1 MDYQKFPNK
10 IAVLGSAGKMGSGIT
25 LLTALEVTRIRL
37 TKPQYSNARLYAL
50 DISESALQGLKNY
63 ILTQV
68 RKRGEKKPELL
79 RSLYQD
85 NSDFSDEQLVKN
97 HFNDVLESIVMVSD
111 ISELKNIELIFE
123 AVNENP
129 ELKAKLINEIKKNSS
144 ETLMV
149 FSNTSSIPIKEIEK
163 STGLNGRVIGF
174 HFYNPPAVQK
184 LIELISTEST
194 ESAIVEFAQTFAKN
208 LKKIVVPSNDIPG
221 FIGNG
226 HFMRDMLFGFTL
238 LKELKESYKFH
249 EAVYAVNYITQNL
262 LVRPMGIFQ
271 LVDYV
276 GLDVCKNIL
285 NVMNS
290 RINEEDLQS
299 NILDGL
305 FEQGING
312 GQNSDGSQKQ
322 GIFQYEKG
330 KIKNVYN
337 MDDRKYYP
345 AEDMDN
351 VISELLPGLDEQSI
365 PLWKELVSDDNK
377 DEKLKD
383 YFKHLFD
390 RNTKGA
396 KLAFRYL
403 CNSKKIGESLVQTGV
418 TDSEENVNKVLL
430 LGFYH
435 AYGPINNYC

>member
-10 IAVLGSAGKMGSGIT
+10 IAVLGAAGKMGSGIT
-25 LLTALEVTRIRL
+25 LLTALEVTGIRL
-37 TKPQYSNARLYAL
+37 TQSQYSNARLYAL
-50 DISESALQGLKNY
+50 DISESALLGLRNY
-63 ILTQV
+63 IQTQV

-85 NSDFSDEQLVKN
+85 NSNFSDEQLVKN
-97 HFNDVLESIVMVSD
+97 FVNDVLESIVMVSD
-111 ISELKNIELIFE
+111 ISEMKDIELIFE

-129 ELKAKLINEIKKNSS
+129 ELKAKLINEIKMNSS

-163 STGLNGRVIGF
+163 STGLNGRVLGF

-194 ESAIVEFAQTFAKN
+194 ESSVVEFAQTFAN
-208 LKKIVVPSNDIPG
+208 NIKKIVVPSNDIPG

-238 LKELKESYKFH
+238 LEELKKSYEFH
-249 EAVYAVNYITQNL
+249 EAVYAVNYVSQNL

-276 GLDVCKNIL
+276 GLDVCRNIL
-285 NVMNS
+285 KVMNS
-290 RINEEDLQS
+290 RITEEDLECD
-299 NILDGL
+299 ILENL
-305 FEQGING
+305 FEQGIIG

-330 KIKNVYN
+330 IIKNVFN
-337 MDDRKYYP
+337 LDNRKYYSV
-345 AEDMDN
+345 EDMDK
-351 VISELLPGLDEQSI
+351 VISELIQGLDELKI
-365 PLWKELVSDDNK
+365 PLWKEIISEDKK

-383 YFKHLFD
+383 YFKHLFAG
-390 RNTKGA
+390 NTKGSR
-396 KLAFRYL
+396 LAFRYL
-403 CNSKKIGESLVQTGV
+403 CNSKKIGESLVENGV
-418 TDSEENVNKVLL
+418 TDSDENVNKVLL